1 MFFKKV
7 KKADLEAVSSRN
19 ADQERQEN
27 KMMRAWISFGVVII
41 LLILLF
47 FASINIGSLKVGF
60 GELFSGLFVKYN
72 KDVIPGGSEKST
84 GRSGNYRYLKR
95 GKFYRCHYYG
105 ICTNTIFLHTDRSIC
120 RWCGRIF
127 HGVLSV
133 MEGWFKS
140 DENYLNWCGS
150 K

>member
-47 FASINIGSLKVGF
+47 FASINIGSLKVGCGYPDTAF
-60 GELFSGLFVKYN
+60 PLPRYAFSY
-72 KDVIPGGSEKST
+72 
-84 GRSGNYRYLKR
+84 
-95 GKFYRCHYYG
+95 H
-105 ICTNTIFLHTDRSIC
+105 
-120 RWCGRIF
+120 
-127 HGVLSV
+127 
-133 MEGWFKS
+133 
-140 DENYLNWCGS
+140 
-150 K
+150 